1 MNEILIKTFL
11 KETLEQDEVIKF
23 LTFPDEKLILAVRE
37 HAAELFIRLLQMTTF
52 ALLINTLF
60 TGLSYFLLR
69 DVLLSCAI
77 FSVFTLIGSGTII
90 REVIHW
96 YFHLYI
102 ITSRKVIEIKYNPL
116 FSEVS
121 NSVLLDQIR
130 CTEID
135 AELYGFVSELLDLG
149 NVVITFDRPTHQEEF
164 VIRGIRSPR
173 KIANYL
179 SSHLHTMPDFKS
191 QQIWVMPKK
200 SQISEYGTQL
210 HN

>member
-1 MNEILIKTFL
+1 MNETLSKTFL
-11 KETLEQDEVIKF
+11 KETLTHEEVLKF
-23 LTFPDEKLILAVRE
+23 LTFPEEELILAIRE
-37 HAAELFIRLLQMTTF
+37 HAAELFIRIIQMATF
-52 ALLINTLF
+52 ALLINMIF
-60 TGLSYFLLR
+60 TGLSYFLLK
-69 DVLLSCAI
+69 DVILSLAV
-77 FSVFTLIGSGTII
+77 FSVFILVGSGTII

-102 ITSRKVIEIKYNPL
+102 ITTKKVIEIKYNPL

-179 SSHLHTMPDFKS
+179 SSHLHTLPDLKS
-191 QQIWVMPKK
+191 QQIWVMPRRPRVN
-200 SQISEYGTQL
+200 EYGTQL

>member
-1 MNEILIKTFL
+1 MNEILSKTFL
-11 KETLEQDEVIKF
+11 KETLQDNEIINF

-37 HAAELFIRLLQMTTF
+37 HAAELFIRLFQMTTF
-52 ALLINTLF
+52 SLLINAIF
-60 TGLSYFLLR
+60 TGLSYFLLK
-69 DVLLSCAI
+69 DIVLSLAV
-77 FSVFTLIGSGTII
+77 FSVFMLIGSGTFI

-102 ITSRKVIEIKYNPL
+102 ITTKKVIEIKYNPL

-179 SSHLHTMPDFKS
+179 SSHLHTLPDLKS
-191 QQIWVMPKK
+191 QQIWVMPRKP
-200 SQISEYGTQL
+200 QISEYGTQL